1 MPDKNSPIWWLFAAI
16 SVAVYVAAML
26 PGMITTRQK
35 IKYSCGGPLVGLGA
49 LAGYSVVFKWPIN
62 QGLPLYCAVILG
74 IAAGMVG
81 HKKSLRAYM
90 ADRLAN
96 PGRPQSDVDTP
107 PWVLQMV
114 FTMLVFCGAALWYI
128 RTF

>member
-1 MPDKNSPIWWLFAAI
+1 MPDKTSPIWWLFAAI
-16 SVAVYVAAML
+16 SVAAYVAIML

-35 IKYSCGGPLVGLGA
+35 IIYSSGGPLAGLGA
-49 LAGYSVVFKWPIN
+49 LMAYSVAFKWPVN
-62 QGLPLYCAVILG
+62 DGLPLYCAVILG

-81 HKKSLRAYM
+81 HKKSLRSYM

-96 PGRPQSDVDTP
+96 PGRPQGEVETP

-114 FTMLVFCGAALWYI
+114 FTVLVLCGAALWYI
-128 RTF
+128 RNF